1 VGEEGLAWRLIGEW
15 RLSYH
20 RFDFT
25 AGLGR
30 RSLRPPPVEVVD
42 VHVDDVAVGI
52 GVGVDALRLANRLV
66 MPRMLRLAQ
75 SAGPSGRQ
83 CTQVKACAAAA
94 TTSSC
99 GTSRRC

>member
-1 VGEEGLAWRLIGEW
+1 MGEEGLAWRLIGEW

-75 SAGPSGRQ
+75 SRWFPQAA
-83 CTQVKACAAAA
+83 QVKACAAAA
-94 TTSSC
+94 TISSR